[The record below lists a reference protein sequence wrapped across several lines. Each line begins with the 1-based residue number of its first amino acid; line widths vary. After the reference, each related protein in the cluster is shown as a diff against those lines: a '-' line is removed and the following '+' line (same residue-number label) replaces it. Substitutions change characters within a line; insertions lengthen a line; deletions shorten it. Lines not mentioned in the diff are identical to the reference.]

1 MVPGV
6 QYRPRGKNGL
16 TLMRS
21 SKHVQSLMQAVLTA
35 PRSVGNPIRRG
46 KGGSAGLFEWMAVK
60 HPHIY
65 MSLLIEILPLTV
77 ADQEQANE
85 RVNAHERPTEIIAS
99 MQYLLQAIVTAP
111 QSVGN
116 PARRGKGGLAGYMEW
131 LAVKYPRIY
140 ASLLVKFKPLLLAE
154 QEYAAECANVS
165 ELLKE
170 RLDRMI
176 KSIEA
181 TEALGIGPD
190 GPVDQPSTTNQVP

>member
-1 MVPGV
+1 
-6 QYRPRGKNGL
+6 
-16 TLMRS
+16 MRS

-35 PRSVGNPIRRG
+35 PQSVGNPIRRG

-77 ADQEQANE
+77 ADQQQADE
-85 RVNAHERPTEIIAS
+85 RANAHERPTEITAA
-99 MQYLLQAIVTAP
+99 MQFQYLLQAIVMAP

-131 LAVKYPRIY
+131 LVVKYPRIY

-154 QEYAAECANVS
+154 QAYEAECANVR
-165 ELLKE
+165 ELLME

-176 KSIEA
+176 KNIEA